1 MAACQR
7 GALPRIRLNY
17 HASPTG
23 KDARHPDRD
32 RSAPGLRWLDL
43 VGAWISSHANGVMT
57 FHIIYTPGTVRA
69 LLPFVDSL
77 LEWSDL
83 SFRLVSNGCAA
94 EESAWLRARC
104 EDERRLSFVD
114 LKCRSMIE
122 HGAVIDRLVA
132 ADRSEFFGFMDS
144 DIIATGDFMSG
155 ILPVLD
161 QASAV
166 FSAWPITIRGEE
178 RVRPTDSIHT
188 SGRHAWTADG
198 TCIGGTYFAIY
209 RREVLTRALAAEPLG
224 FRRAFDGLLPRSTQ
238 MFLREIGE
246 DRLFHDSARALH
258 FRIIAQGGVLRVH
271 DTSELLHIG
280 NFSAN
285 IGYLNR
291 NRPERFWKR
300 IPKKTLRSLCRHVN
314 GDAHRERIFQQ
325 LNDDP
330 SQRRVIDR
338 AWRISGYFSSL
349 ATALATGAEPP
360 PILQLGDAEIDPRI
374 VQGAQIL
381 ETLNR

>member
-1 MAACQR
+1 MPQ
-7 GALPRIRLNY
+7 
-17 HASPTG
+17 
-23 KDARHPDRD
+23 
-32 RSAPGLRWLDL
+32 
-43 VGAWISSHANGVMT
+43 MT

-77 LEWSDL
+77 LRWSEL

-94 EESAWLRARC
+94 EESARLRARC
-104 EDERRLSFVD
+104 EEDRRLSFVD
-114 LKCRSMIE
+114 LRCRSMIE

-132 ADRSEFFGFMDS
+132 GDRSEFFGFMDS

-155 ILPVLD
+155 MLPALD
-161 QASAV
+161 QAAAV
-166 FSAWPITIRGEE
+166 FSAWPITIRDDE
-178 RVRPTDSIHT
+178 RVRPADSTHT

-209 RREVLTRALAAEPLG
+209 RREVLMRALATEPLG
-224 FRRAFDGLLPRSTQ
+224 FRRAFDGLLPRATRA
-238 MFLREIGE
+238 FLRETGE
-246 DRLFHDSARALH
+246 DRLFHDTARALH
-258 FRIIAQGGVLRVH
+258 FRIIGHGGVLCVR
-271 DTSELLHIG
+271 DTAELFHIG

-314 GDAHRERIFQQ
+314 GDARRERILQQ
-325 LNDDP
+325 LNDCP

-349 ATALATGAEPP
+349 ATALTTGAVPP

-381 ETLNR
+381 ENRYR